1 MSLLRPRGR
10 HAKPSKAAPVLAA
23 GGLTA
28 SLGVL
33 DAGALAGPAHAVGA
47 HAAYALGTDAD
58 FARLR
63 GCESGGRYGTNTGN
77 GYYGAYQFDL
87 GTWHSLG
94 YGGNP
99 AAAGPSTQDAA
110 AHQLQAD
117 RGWQP
122 WPACSRALGLG
133 SRPASLS
140 LSRSPQPPVRAS
152 RTRGAIPGRSTVAPD
167 FGGHVL
173 TVQDVGHGRAD
184 VATWQQRMLARGWD
198 IVVDGYYGAESARV
212 AGRFAAEKRLS
223 TSHGTVD
230 RVLWDAAWHL
240 PVS

>member
-1 MSLLRPRGR
+1 M
-10 HAKPSKAAPVLAA
+10 
-23 GGLTA
+23 
-28 SLGVL
+28 
-33 DAGALAGPAHAVGA
+33 GA
-47 HAAYALGTDAD
+47 HAAYALGTDTD
-58 FARLR
+58 FAQLR
-63 GCESGGRYGTNTGN
+63 GCESGGRYGTDTGN

-122 WPACSRALGLG
+122 WPACTRSLGLG
-133 SRPASLS
+133 SRPSSLS
-140 LSRSPQPPVRAS
+140 WPSQAPVRAS
-152 RTRGAIPGRSTVAPD
+152 RTRSAIPDRPTVAPH

-173 TVQDVGHGRAD
+173 TVQDVGHRRVD
-184 VATWQQRMLARGWD
+184 VATWQQRMQARGWD
-198 IVVDGYYGAESARV
+198 IVLDGYYGAESARV

-230 RVLWDAAWHL
+230 GVLWDAAWYL
-240 PVS
+240 PIS